1 MHEAFVRIF
10 IIDTCT
16 RCCTI
21 KIARNIG
28 SIDEFWV
35 LNAGLGDIVIGKVW
49 KVWVIRNISEDF

>member
-10 IIDTCT
+10 IIDTRT

-28 SIDEFWV
+28 SIDEF
-35 LNAGLGDIVIGKVW
+35 
-49 KVWVIRNISEDF
+49 